1 MWSKGNFQNK
11 YKCNKN
17 WKKKYFHVQNFHLKM
32 IFFLQGMDDSD
43 LERIVKNGK
52 KLRLLDVRG
61 CGKISDS
68 GMVRVPAWDLEHLYL
83 SGNLDSL

>member
-1 MWSKGNFQNK
+1 
-11 YKCNKN
+11 
-17 WKKKYFHVQNFHLKM
+17 
-32 IFFLQGMDDSD
+32 MDDGD

-83 SGNLDSL
+83 SGNLGNLD

>member
-1 MWSKGNFQNK
+1 ME
-11 YKCNKN
+11 
-17 WKKKYFHVQNFHLKM
+17 
-32 IFFLQGMDDSD
+32 FLQGMDDGD

-83 SGNLDSL
+83 SGNLGNLD